1 MIDSVIVYMFV
12 YENTIVGVEGGL
24 VPGYFTVPVVTHWH
38 SGDCS
43 SYLRRNTDI
52 EQVVLNRFKIHRTVF
67 MGL

>member
-1 MIDSVIVYMFV
+1 MIDSAIVYIFV
-12 YENTIVGVEGGL
+12 SENTIVGVEGGL
-24 VPGYFTVPVVTHWH
+24 VPGCFTVPVVTRWY

-52 EQVVLNRFKIHRTVF
+52 EQAVLNRFKIHHTVF